1 MGECPTWYSLIQASR
16 YLHVSPW
23 DLARQPIWWMRIA
36 LTAQNAE
43 ARERKRRADQERR

>member
-1 MGECPTWYSLIQASR
+1 MGEAPPWYALIQASR
-16 YLHVSPW
+16 YLHVPPW
-23 DLARQPIWWMRIA
+23 DLARQPVWWMRIA